1 MISRILNLIRKELIQ
16 FRRDR
21 LLTPFIIF
29 GPVLQMMMLA
39 SATATEMTHLQIAV
53 LDQDQSSVSRSL
65 ITAFGNSSQLDSPLA
80 LDSIKQGQFL
90 IDDGKVDMMVIIP
103 PSFSTDIA
111 TAGRRPQ
118 VQVII
123 DGSNSFVALT
133 LTQIAQ
139 GVLAHFQGELLAEM
153 GVGDTAID
161 GVEMRSVAY
170 YNPELNLRHSAL
182 PAQLGLIVYMVTM
195 LVASLG
201 ITRERERGTMEQLII
216 MPISRIEL
224 MIGKALPVL
233 VISLIDFII
242 MHTIATRVYGVPMWG
257 DFTLL
262 LGLTA
267 LYVMVEMGMGLIVS
281 SVARSQQQ
289 ALQLIFLIGV
299 TNVAFS
305 GYMVPVENMPWL
317 LSKLSYLFPIQHYMT
332 ILKGVMLK
340 GAGLAD
346 IMNDVLALLG
356 LGAVI
361 STTAYLVLQRR
372 LD

>member
-1 MISRILNLIRKELIQ
+1 MISRILNLVRKELIQ

-21 LLTPFIIF
+21 LLTPFIIL

-39 SATATEMTHLQIAV
+39 SATATEATNLQLAV
-53 LDQDQSSVSRSL
+53 LDQDLSSVSRNL
-65 ITAFGNSSQLDSPLA
+65 ITAFSNSSQLDMPLA
-80 LDSIKQGQFL
+80 LDSIEQGQFL
-90 IDDGKVDMMVIIP
+90 IDDGKVDMMIVIP

-123 DGSNSFVALT
+123 DGSNSFVAGT
-133 LTQIAQ
+133 LAQIAQ
-139 GVLAHFQGELLAEM
+139 GVLAHFRGELLAEM
-153 GVGDTAID
+153 GVGDTAIG

-170 YNPELNLRHSAL
+170 YNPELNFRHTAL

-195 LVASLG
+195 MLASLG
-201 ITRERERGTMEQLII
+201 IARERERGTMEQLSVT
-216 MPISRIEL
+216 PIRKIEL
-224 MIGKALPVL
+224 MIGKAAPVL
-233 VISLIDFII
+233 ALSLVNFVIMLTLVTS
-242 MHTIATRVYGVPMWG
+242 VYAVPLRG
-257 DFTLL
+257 SFALL

-267 LYVMVEMGMGLIVS
+267 IYIVVEMGTGLIVS
-281 SVARSQQQ
+281 STARSQQQ
-289 ALQLIFLIGV
+289 SLMIVFLVGV
-299 TNVAFS
+299 LNIAFS

-317 LSKLSYLFPIQHYMT
+317 LSKISYLFPIQHYMT

-340 GAGLAD
+340 SAGLAD
-346 IMNDVLALLG
+346 VMNDVLALLG